1 MVGGPRGSW
10 QRCTPAGIFEGMSYD
25 ASVTTRDENRLVVQ
39 WMETTNVSD
48 VDNDLVPASPRGNVT

>member
-1 MVGGPRGSW
+1 MLHDQSVV
-10 QRCTPAGIFEGMSYD
+10 TPNENADAIFKGMSHD

-48 VDNDLVPASPRGNVT
+48 VDNDLVPASP